1 MSTESKDRGRGAMPR
16 PGGDVPQ
23 HQHNADRMRRAESWL
38 ARANRA
44 ASEGEKADDDTDDIG
59 FACERFMFLWISFNA
74 AYGYE
79 VIEDETRASH
89 RKENEKFTKFFYEI
103 VRRDRG
109 GIIRNILW
117 KKYSGPVRVLLRN
130 KYVFKP
136 FWESVREAPGGRG
149 WKQQFEKEKQQ
160 ANNALANGNVD
171 RVLEIVFRRLYVLRN
186 QIFHG
191 GTTFAEGWGRDQVRD
206 GSRIMAALVPTIL
219 DIMRADI
226 ATNPDTDA
234 WGKGAYPRIN
244 ESRE

>member
-1 MSTESKDRGRGAMPR
+1 MGAMHKTSS
-16 PGGDVPQ
+16 DVPQ
-23 HQHNADRMRRAESWL
+23 WQHNEDRMRRAESWL
-38 ARANRA
+38 AKANRA
-44 ASEGEKADDDTDDIG
+44 AREGEEASDGVG

-79 VIEDETRASH
+79 VIEDETHDFYLAE
-89 RKENEKFTKFFYEI
+89 KEKFGKFLYEI
-103 VRRDRG
+103 VRRDKDE
-109 GIIRNILW
+109 IIQNILW
-117 KKYSGPVRVLLRN
+117 KQYTGPVRILLRN

-160 ANNALANGNVD
+160 ANRALANGNVD

-191 GTTFAEGWGRDQVRD
+191 GTTFAAGWGGDQVRD
-206 GSRIMAALVPTIL
+206 GSRIMAALVPVIL

-226 ATNPDTDA
+226 AADPDTGA
-234 WGKGAYPRIN
+234 WGKVAYPRIN
-244 ESRE
+244 ESRD

>member
-1 MSTESKDRGRGAMPR
+1 MSTESKDRGHGAMPR

-23 HQHNADRMRRAESWL
+23 RQHNADRMRRAESWL

-219 DIMRADI
+219 DIMRTDI

-234 WGKGAYPRIN
+234 WGKVAYPRIN